1 MGPDIWGQHAW
12 KFLHYVSLGYPSN
25 PTNEQKQKYKQF
37 FELLKTVLPCSI
49 CANHYA
55 ENYKKLPLTDEI
67 LSDREKLIKWVI
79 DIHNIVNESK
89 QKPIIRYVDAR
100 RMIDTNVE
108 CKPVE
113 KFVQI
118 EKFEDDCD
126 SPFKKWIIVLGVLI
140 VIAVIYKKR

>member
-1 MGPDIWGQHAW
+1 MGPDIWGPHAW
-12 KFLHYVSLGYPSN
+12 KFLHYVSLGYPST
-25 PTNEQKQKYKQF
+25 PTNEQKHKYKQF